1 VSSNG
6 DERRGRNALEFVDQ
20 RLGASPLLKTALD
33 YIFPDHWSFLLG
45 EMALYAFIFL
55 IATGTYMALFFVPS
69 TSETV
74 YHGAYAPLQG
84 FRVSEAFLSTVN
96 LSTDVPAGLLVRQA
110 HHWAALVFVAAI
122 VVHLFRIFFTGAFRK
137 PRELNYLIGVAMMGL
152 AILEG
157 FAGYS
162 LPDDL
167 LSGMGLAIAYGVVL
181 SIPFVGGQLAA
192 LIWDGPFP
200 GGAQF
205 EPRLFILHVF
215 ILPAVLAVLIGT
227 HLAIIMRQ
235 KHSQFRGP
243 GRKELNVVGSP
254 MWPGYA
260 LRSLGWM
267 MAVFAV
273 LVLLGG
279 LVQINP
285 IFQYGPFEPWLG
297 TNGAQP
303 DWYLGWLI
311 GALRMMPNWEPH
323 IAGHVI
329 IGNPFFG
336 GVLFPTVVF
345 GVLMIWPWF
354 EQRFMTRD
362 TRRHDLL
369 DRPRDNPA
377 RTAIGAGFF
386 TWVFMVFAAGAADR
400 LLVSVGFSYT
410 GQIWFFRF
418 ATFIAPFVVGF
429 IALRVARELRTT
441 GRHPLRAWSG
451 MRVRRTEAGGYAPVS
466 VPTESHSAD
475 PRDEPVRERTE
486 AMSGPTERG

>member
-1 VSSNG
+1 VLHISS
-6 DERRGRNALEFVDQ
+6 
-20 RLGASPLLKTALD
+20 T
-33 YIFPDHWSFLLG
+33 
-45 EMALYAFIFL
+45 
-55 IATGTYMALFFVPS
+55 
-69 TSETV
+69 
-74 YHGAYAPLQG
+74 
-84 FRVSEAFLSTVN
+84 
-96 LSTDVPAGLLVRQA
+96 VPAGLMVRQA
-110 HHWAALVFVAAI
+110 HHWAALVFVVAMVA
-122 VVHLFRIFFTGAFRK
+122 HLARTFFTGAFRK
-137 PRELNYLIGVAMMGL
+137 PREAIWMLGVLLL
-152 AILEG
+152 AAGVFEG

-181 SIPFVGGQLAA
+181 SLPFVGGQVGA
-192 LIWDGPFP
+192 LIWNGPFP
-200 GGAQF
+200 GGPQF

-215 ILPAVLAVLIGT
+215 VLPAVLATLIAA

-243 GRKELNVVGSP
+243 GRRELNVVGSP
-254 MWPGYA
+254 LWPGYA

-267 MAVFAV
+267 MATFAA

-285 IFQYGPFEPWLG
+285 IFQWGPFEPWQG

-303 DWYLGWLI
+303 DWFLGWLI
-311 GALRMMPNWEPH
+311 GALRMMPNFEPH
-323 IAGHVI
+323 LFGHVI
-329 IGNPFFG
+329 AGNPFFG
-336 GVLFPTVVF
+336 GALFPTVVF
-345 GVLMIWPWF
+345 GVLFAWPWL
-354 EQRFMTRD
+354 EQRFITRD

-386 TWVFMVFAAGAADR
+386 TWVFMVFAAGSADR

-418 ATFIAPFVVGF
+418 ATFILPFVVGL
-429 IALRVARELRTT
+429 IALRVTRELRTS

-451 MRVRRTEAGGYAPVS
+451 ARVRRTEAGGYAV
-466 VPTESHSAD
+466 VHERTDEPTEPS
-475 PRDEPVRERTE
+475 PR
-486 AMSGPTERG
+486 G